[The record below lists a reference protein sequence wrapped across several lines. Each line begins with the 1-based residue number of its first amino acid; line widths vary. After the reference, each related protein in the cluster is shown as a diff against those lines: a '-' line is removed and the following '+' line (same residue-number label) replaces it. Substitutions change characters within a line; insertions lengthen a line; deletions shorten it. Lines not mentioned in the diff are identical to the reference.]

1 MTPVERRDE
10 FDRTPLLSSIV
21 VTTVAVALATAVFM
35 LALLAIGAPDI
46 GHIVALALASACA
59 WAYGVIASY
68 RASVARNRTGDRCA
82 PVSRPM
88 TSATNEDTAV
98 TDLSGWRGCGNTGV
112 RSANWCWRWVPA
124 RRRCERLHPDAAGP
138 EHSWSAVMSVET
150 RRKWFMTHPT
160 LGVAIFVSVM
170 MAMGAPIVL
179 IPAVASGSA
188 SAVPA
193 ALLSIAL
200 AWIGGNIYGNWLIRR
215 MGASRGWR
223 PPSPSVDGDAGT
235 SE

>member
-1 MTPVERRDE
+1 
-10 FDRTPLLSSIV
+10 
-21 VTTVAVALATAVFM
+21 
-35 LALLAIGAPDI
+35 
-46 GHIVALALASACA
+46 
-59 WAYGVIASY
+59 
-68 RASVARNRTGDRCA
+68 
-82 PVSRPM
+82 
-88 TSATNEDTAV
+88 
-98 TDLSGWRGCGNTGV
+98 
-112 RSANWCWRWVPA
+112 
-124 RRRCERLHPDAAGP
+124 
-138 EHSWSAVMSVET
+138 MSVET

-179 IPAVASGSA
+179 MPAVASGSA

-215 MGASRGWR
+215 MGASRDWR